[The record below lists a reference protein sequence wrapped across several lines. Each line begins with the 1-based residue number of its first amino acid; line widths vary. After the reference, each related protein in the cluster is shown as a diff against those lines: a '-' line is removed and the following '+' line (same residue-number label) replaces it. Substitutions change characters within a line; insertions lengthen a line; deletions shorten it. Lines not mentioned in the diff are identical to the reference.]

1 MSAVI
6 GLGMQVSSVLEF
18 NRRALCAL
26 KGIVFRN
33 PIDANIAAD
42 LVFLLEN
49 GHALWGEKQQKLI
62 NLVHRYRRHITDQLV
77 LDYAALRA
85 KGADA

>member
-6 GLGMQVSSVLEF
+6 GLGMQVNSVLEF

-26 KGIVFRN
+26 KSVVFRN

-49 GHALWGEKQQKLI
+49 GHALWEAKQQKLYGLI
-62 NLVHRYRRHITDQLV
+62 HRYRKEITDTLV
-77 LDYAALRA
+77 TEYAALKA

>member
-1 MSAVI
+1 MTAVI

-49 GHALWGEKQQKLI
+49 GHALWDEKQQKLY
-62 NLVHRYRRHITDQLV
+62 NLIHRYRRQITDSL
-77 LDYAALRA
+77 LTERAALKA